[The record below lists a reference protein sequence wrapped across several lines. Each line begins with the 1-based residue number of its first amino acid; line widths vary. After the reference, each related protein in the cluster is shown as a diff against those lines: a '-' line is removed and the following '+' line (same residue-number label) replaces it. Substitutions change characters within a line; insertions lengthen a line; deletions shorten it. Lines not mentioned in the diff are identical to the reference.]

1 VAIPIKKYKHIFFDL
16 DHTLWD
22 FDRNSKEVLHELF
35 EKHELGGKGISAE
48 EFITHY
54 IRVNH
59 EMWKLYHLN
68 KIDRDT
74 LRTIRFQKTFTH
86 FKINDQKIMDAF
98 PDDYLQLLPSKKHL
112 FPQATEVLSYLKKKY
127 ELHLIT
133 NGFEQVQF
141 AKLNGSGLTHY
152 FKEIII
158 SEKTGYKKPDKEI
171 FLHALQVTSAKI
183 NESIMIGDDIEAD
196 IKGAINSG
204 LDVIYF
210 NPHKNLHNENVTH
223 EINSLEELKNI
234 F

>member
-1 VAIPIKKYKHIFFDL
+1 MKKYKHLFFDL

-35 EKHELGGKGISAE
+35 EKHSLNDHGISAE

-54 IRVNH
+54 IKINH
-59 EMWKLYHLN
+59 EMWNLYHLN

-74 LRTIRFQKTFTH
+74 LRTIRFEKTFTH
-86 FKINDQKIMDAF
+86 FKIKDQKIIGAF

-112 FPQATEVLSYLKKKY
+112 FPQATEVLSYLKNKY

-141 AKLNGSGLTHY
+141 AKLNGSGLTEY

-171 FLHALQVTSAKI
+171 FLHALLVSSADI
-183 NESIMIGDDIEAD
+183 SESIMIGDDLEAD
-196 IKGAINSG
+196 IKGAINAG
-204 LDVIYF
+204 MDVIFF
-210 NPHKNLHNENVTH
+210 NPDNKTH
-223 EINSLEELKNI
+223 EEKVAYEISSLVELTNI